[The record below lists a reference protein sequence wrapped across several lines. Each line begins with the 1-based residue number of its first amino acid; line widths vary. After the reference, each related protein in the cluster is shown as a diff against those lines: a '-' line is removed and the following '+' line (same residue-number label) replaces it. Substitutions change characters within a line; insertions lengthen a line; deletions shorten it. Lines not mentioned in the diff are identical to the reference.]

1 MKRCPTCRCLYPEET
16 LNFCRVDG
24 AELAPA
30 LDVDESPTR
39 LMEPSHQQSQSY
51 RTIVIKPS
59 APSAPTPTAIA
70 ASTRPSIAVLPFT
83 PLQNSSGDEYLG
95 LGIADSLI
103 TRLSGINR
111 ITVRPTSAVLKYANL
126 GQDSLEAGREQRV
139 DAVLEGSI
147 QRLGERIRVSA
158 RLINVT
164 DGASV
169 WGYQADED
177 CADIF
182 QVEDS
187 FTEQIVTS
195 LVKNLTREE
204 ERQVTKRYT
213 ENTEAFHLYLKGRY
227 HWNKFTDDELA
238 KAIEYFSRAVEEDPS
253 YALAYSALADCY
265 SFLGVNSRRPV
276 DSFPKAKAAA
286 LRALELD
293 DTLAEAHI
301 SLAAVKILFDWDL
314 SGAARELKRAIDLN
328 NSCATAYDLYA
339 IYEQALGRVN
349 PAIALLEQAQELDPL
364 SSMLNWDLGWA
375 YNHARQYD
383 LAIEQ
388 GLKAVAKDPT
398 FAFNY
403 LVLGM
408 AYEHKGMHTEAL
420 TELAKAEKLSN
431 ESPRISAWLGYVYA
445 KIGSTAEAR
454 QILDKLTTPSRQSY
468 IDPYNLAVVYMG
480 LGENEKALASL
491 GDAVK
496 EHSGQLLC
504 LKLEPIFDDLR
515 SDPRFTRLLQQ
526 TLRP

>member
-1 MKRCPTCRCLYPEET
+1 MKRCPKCRRLYSEET

-24 AELAPA
+24 AELSEA
-30 LDVDESPTR
+30 LALDESPTR
-39 LMEPSHQQSQSY
+39 VIRPSRQQKESY
-51 RTIVIKPS
+51 QTTVIQPQVPPQ
-59 APSAPTPTAIA
+59 ATLAATAA
-70 ASTRPSIAVLPFT
+70 TTRPSIVVLPFT
-83 PLQNSSGDEYLG
+83 PLHVCTGDEYLG
-95 LGIADSLI
+95 LGMADSLI

-126 GQDSLEAGREQRV
+126 GQDSLDAGREQRV

-204 ERQVTKRYT
+204 ARQVTKRYT

-265 SFLGVNSRRPV
+265 SFLGVNSRRPS

-286 LRALELD
+286 LMALELD
-293 DTLAEAHI
+293 DTIAEAHV
-301 SLAAVKILFDWDL
+301 SLAAVKIFYDWDL

-328 NSCATAYDLYA
+328 NSCASGYELYA
-339 IYEQALGRVN
+339 YYEQAIGRVN
-349 PAIALLEQAQELDPL
+349 PAIALLEQALELDPL
-364 SSMLNWDLGWA
+364 SSMFNSDLGWA
-375 YNHARQYD
+375 YNHARHYD
-383 LAIEQ
+383 LAIKQ
-388 GLKAVAKDPT
+388 GLKAVAMDPT
-398 FAFNY
+398 FTFNH

-408 AYEHKGMHTEAL
+408 AYEHKGMHTDAL
-420 TELAKAEKLSN
+420 TELGEAEKLSN
-431 ESPRISAWLGYVYA
+431 ENPRISAWLGYVYA
-445 KIGSTAEAR
+445 KMGSTAEAR
-454 QILDKLTTPSRQSY
+454 QVLDKLTTPSRQSY

-496 EHSGQLLC
+496 EHSGQLFC
-504 LKLEPIFDDLR
+504 LKLEPIFDELR